1 MPTKGTASAAPR
13 PMGRCRRMP
22 AIDTGSTAW
31 MLVSAAMVLFMT
43 PGLALFYAGM
53 VRSKNVLST
62 TMHSLFAMGLV
73 SVLWAV
79 IGYTLAFGHDVGG
92 VMGGLEFAGLAGV
105 IGAVTGTGPSAI
117 PTSVFAMYQGMFA
130 VITVGLI
137 TGAVAE
143 RMKFKAY
150 VIFASLWAVLVYSP
164 LAHWVWGGGWL
175 MKLGALDFAG
185 GTVVHIA
192 SAAAALAAAVVLG
205 KRRGHGTEEM
215 RPHNI
220 PMSVLGAG
228 ILWFGWFGFNA
239 GSALGSGQL
248 AGSAFMATNLSA
260 AAGMLAWTLAE
271 VLGGHKPTVLGA
283 ASGAVAGLVGITPAA
298 GFVGPMP
305 ALAIG
310 AITGAL
316 CYFGLRLKS
325 RFGFDDALDV
335 VGVHGVGGTTG
346 AILTGVFASL
356 AVNAAGAD
364 GLLAGGGVA
373 LIGKQFVGVV
383 ATIGFSFT
391 ASFIILKLLDATM
404 GIRAD
409 AEAETTGL
417 DLAEHAET
425 GYEF

>member
-1 MPTKGTASAAPR
+1 
-13 PMGRCRRMP
+13 MP
-22 AIDTGSTAW
+22 AVDTGSTAW
-31 MLVSAAMVLFMT
+31 MLVSTALVLFMT

-53 VRSKNVLST
+53 VRSKNVLSS

-73 SVLWAV
+73 SVIWAIV
-79 IGYTLAFGHDVGG
+79 GYTLAFGSDA
-92 VMGGLEFAGLAGV
+92 GGLGLIGGLSHLGLDGV
-105 IGAVTGTGPSAI
+105 LGAVTGTGDSAI

-130 VITVGLI
+130 IITVGLI
-137 TGAVAE
+137 SGAVAE
-143 RMKFKAY
+143 RMKFKAF
-150 VIFASLWAVLVYSP
+150 VAFAALWALLVYSP

-175 MKLGALDFAG
+175 QQLGALDFAG

-192 SAAAALAAAVVLG
+192 SAAAALAAALMLG
-205 KRRGHGTEEM
+205 KRKGYGSEEL
-215 RPHNI
+215 RPHNV

-248 AGSAFMATNLSA
+248 AGSAFLATNLSA
-260 AAGMLAWTLAE
+260 AAGMLAWTATEL
-271 VLGGHKPTVLGA
+271 LTGRKPTVLGA

-310 AITGAL
+310 AITGCL
-316 CYFGLRLKS
+316 CYFGLRIKS

-356 AVNAAGAD
+356 AVNSAGAN
-364 GLLAGGGVA
+364 GLLYGGGFA
-373 LIGKQFVGVV
+373 LLGKQLIGVG
-383 ATIGFSFT
+383 ATIAFSLL
-391 ASFIILKLLDATM
+391 ASFIILKLIDLTI
-404 GIRAD
+404 GLRVD
-409 AEAETTGL
+409 AESESTGL
-417 DLAEHAET
+417 DVAEHAET

>member
-1 MPTKGTASAAPR
+1 
-13 PMGRCRRMP
+13 MP
-22 AIDTGSTAW
+22 AVDTGSTAW
-31 MLVSAAMVLFMT
+31 MLVSTALVLFMT

-53 VRSKNVLST
+53 VRSKNVLSS

-73 SVLWAV
+73 SVIWAI
-79 IGYTLAFGHDVGG
+79 IGYTLAFGADS
-92 VMGGLEFAGLAGV
+92 GGLIGGLAHLGLDGV
-105 IGAVTGTGPSAI
+105 LGAVTGTGDSAI

-130 VITVGLI
+130 IITVGLI
-137 TGAVAE
+137 SGAVAE
-143 RMKFKAY
+143 RMKFKAF
-150 VIFASLWAVLVYSP
+150 VAFAALWALLVYSP

-175 MKLGALDFAG
+175 QQLGALDFAG

-192 SAAAALAAAVVLG
+192 SAAAALAAALMLG
-205 KRRGHGTEEM
+205 KRKGYGSEEL
-215 RPHNI
+215 RPHNV

-248 AGSAFMATNLSA
+248 AGSAFLATNLSA
-260 AAGMLAWTLAE
+260 AAGMLAWTATEL
-271 VLGGHKPTVLGA
+271 LTGRKPTVLGA

-310 AITGAL
+310 AITGCL
-316 CYFGLRLKS
+316 CYFGLRIKS

-356 AVNAAGAD
+356 AVNGAGAN
-364 GLLAGGGVA
+364 GLLYGGGFA
-373 LIGKQFVGVV
+373 LLGKQLIGVG
-383 ATIGFSFT
+383 ATIAFSLL
-391 ASFIILKLLDATM
+391 ASFIILKLIDLTI
-404 GIRAD
+404 GLRVD
-409 AEAETTGL
+409 AESEAIGL
-417 DLAEHAET
+417 DVAEHAET